1 MNENSAG
8 IRPETIA
15 LDILIKQTIEQGYPC
30 SASRLFTENQIASFP
45 AMVIHDSV
53 LEPVDKL
60 VWMAIR
66 LQVYKGNGDDIFP
79 TFGSL
84 AKTANV
90 SAKSTVSRAINI
102 LRLTR
107 WLTLYSNHTK
117 DSDALLEGQ
126 SNIYILNDDPIPLID
141 TIYLDSTYQSFLRES
156 TEHHHA
162 RVKTVARGL
171 LDEVDGNVNTEEQPI
186 ENGLQE
192 TEHKEKKVLPRH
204 FSFSGKYMNKL
215 RSQPDKD
222 CRDHT
227 AKNIKEAENRVQN
240 LTATTNNTKNTD
252 PQNLNPQKLSP
263 QKLSPRN
270 LKAARKTRSLIYPR
284 RLSEEQRK
292 VADRLLK
299 PFSVNERQR
308 LLDEMEGRIRAEQ
321 QGMDPLYD
329 ELSFL
334 NTLCKALKKRTF
346 KYNLGIKVH
355 DERQARKRAEKKKRL
370 ESGEQSNRQK
380 LEEIR
385 KEIIAGRG
393 PLADIRKILKM
404 PNASRTETQSGEY

>member
-8 IRPETIA
+8 VRPETIA
-15 LDILIKQTIEQGYPC
+15 LDILIKQTIEQGHRC
-30 SASRLFTENQIASFP
+30 SASRLFTDNKIASFP

-79 TFGSL
+79 TFNSL

-90 SAKSTVSRAINI
+90 STTSTVSRAINI

-107 WLTLYSNHTK
+107 WLTLYSNHTRGR
-117 DSDALLEGQ
+117 DALRGEQ
-126 SNIYILNDDPIPLID
+126 SSIYILHDNSMSLID
-141 TIYLDSTYQSFLRES
+141 TIYLDSSYQSFLRES
-156 TEHHHA
+156 IEHHHS
-162 RVKTVARGL
+162 RVKTIAQGL
-171 LDEVDGNVNTEEQPI
+171 LDEVDGNVNIEEQVI
-186 ENGLQE
+186 ENSIQE
-192 TEHKEKKVLPRH
+192 TEQIKTKVLPRY
-204 FSFSGKYMNKL
+204 FSFSGKIMNEL
-215 RSQPDKD
+215 RSQPDID

-292 VADRLLK
+292 VADRLLNQ
-299 PFSVNERQR
+299 FSVNEQQR

-321 QGMDPLYD
+321 QGMAPVFD
-329 ELSFL
+329 ELNFL
-334 NTLCKALKKRTF
+334 NTLCKTLKKGTF

-355 DERQARKRAEKKKRL
+355 DERQARKRAEKKKSL
-370 ESGEQSNRQK
+370 ESGEQSNSQK
-380 LEEIR
+380 MKELR

-393 PLADIRKILKM
+393 PLADIRKILRM
-404 PNASRTETQSGEY
+404 PNPSRTEV